1 LSPLLAA
8 GFYYKTFMWPA
19 RFWKRLYEPLIR
31 RGAGLGRA
39 SLQPDPDLYEKAYAH
54 CDVLIIGSGPAGLM
68 AALAA
73 ARGGARVILAEEDF
87 RFGGRLLAE
96 RFSIDGMPAAEWV
109 ERARAELASFDSVR
123 LMPRT
128 TVYGVYDQGTYGAV
142 ERVNDH
148 LAVPQEFQPR
158 QRSWHIVAKRVVL
171 ASGAIERT
179 MAFASGELAYEIAVP
194 ARYGDALMRALIE
207 AGEEYGIVPYGTE
220 ALNVLRIEKGHVA
233 GPEFNG
239 QTTARDLGLG
249 GMMARDKDYIG
260 RVMAERPA
268 LQGVERPILVGVMP
282 LRPSRILSAG
292 SHFLGQGSGYVAAN
306 DEGHLT
312 SVAWSPELGHDI
324 GLGFLKRGT
333 DRLGERIR
341 AVDLLRGQDV
351 ECVVCAPVF
360 VDPKGERARA

>member
-1 LSPLLAA
+1 
-8 GFYYKTFMWPA
+8 M
-19 RFWKRLYEPLIR
+19 
-31 RGAGLGRA
+31 
-39 SLQPDPDLYEKAYAH
+39 
-54 CDVLIIGSGPAGLM
+54 
-68 AALAA
+68 
-73 ARGGARVILAEEDF
+73 
-87 RFGGRLLAE
+87 
-96 RFSIDGMPAAEWV
+96 
-109 ERARAELASFDSVR
+109 
-123 LMPRT
+123 
-128 TVYGVYDQGTYGAV
+128 
-142 ERVNDH
+142 
-148 LAVPQEFQPR
+148 
-158 QRSWHIVAKRVVL
+158 
-171 ASGAIERT
+171 
-179 MAFASGELAYEIAVP
+179 
-194 ARYGDALMRALIE
+194 
-207 AGEEYGIVPYGTE
+207 PYGTE

-292 SHFLGQGSGYVAAN
+292 SHFLAAGSGYVAAN

-360 VDPKGERARA
+360 VDPKGERTRA